1 MAIEILKLTLGPIQ
15 TNCYIVGDTDTGSA
29 VVIDPVDR
37 AGLILKTA
45 QDQGWT
51 IRDILATHGH
61 FDHIMAS
68 DELKRL
74 TGAPFRLHRLDLPLV
89 QLLPQ
94 ATMAWLGVEG
104 PPAAEPD
111 GFVAE
116 GDAIEVDAIRLEVL
130 FTPGHA
136 PGHVVYVLRSE
147 NTVFGGDVL
156 FRGSIG
162 RTDLP
167 GGDYETLMRS
177 IVDKLLPLGDS
188 MAVLP
193 GHMDNTTI
201 GAERATNP
209 FILDYLHT
217 NAR

>member
-15 TNCYIVGDTDTGSA
+15 TNCYILGDTESGLA
-29 VVIDPVDR
+29 VVVDPVDR
-37 AGLILKTA
+37 ASLIAKTA
-45 QDQGWT
+45 QEQGWT
-51 IRDILATHGH
+51 IREILATHGH

-68 DELKRL
+68 ADLKQI
-74 TGAPFRLHRLDLPLV
+74 TGAPFRVHRLDLPLV
-89 QLLPQ
+89 QTLPQ
-94 ATMAWLGVEG
+94 ATMAWLGIEV

-111 GFVAE
+111 GFVEE
-116 GDAIEVDAIRLEVL
+116 GDVIEVGAIRLEVL

-136 PGHVVYVLRSE
+136 PGHVSYVLRSE
-147 NTVFGGDVL
+147 NVVLSGDVL

-167 GGDYETLMRS
+167 GSDYETLMHA

-188 MAVLP
+188 TIVLP

-209 FILDYLHT
+209 FILDYLQTH
-217 NAR
+217 AR